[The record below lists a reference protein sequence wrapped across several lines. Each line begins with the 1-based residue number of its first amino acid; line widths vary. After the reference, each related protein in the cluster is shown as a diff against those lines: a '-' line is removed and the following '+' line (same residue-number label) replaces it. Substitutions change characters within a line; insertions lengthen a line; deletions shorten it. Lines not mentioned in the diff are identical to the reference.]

1 MLFLLSIRQQ
11 NILKFIIIEYT
22 NTVLPV
28 GSEYIAQNAKLNVS
42 PATVRKELIE
52 LESKGYITRPHT
64 SAGSIPLDKGYR
76 YYVEN
81 TEKLSVKHSITSDEK
96 NFVIDQLSQ
105 ASQDLETFVA
115 YSVETLAGLVGNM
128 AIVTIPKYRVPKIQ
142 YLQLIP
148 LKGVFVVLV
157 LVLEH
162 NDVRQK
168 LIRLNNV
175 IDSANLQVLSN
186 TLNNY
191 LIGLTLQEIKTKEVL
206 IDNISSEILSDII
219 DILKEE
225 ELAKSYDHK
234 IDGLLN
240 LINQPEFTENSM
252 FRTIVQEIE
261 NGTLVRSV
269 LQEISD
275 STEVVKVIIGQEIRK
290 DDILPLSL
298 VIANYGIPNHV
309 TGSLCAIGPTRMQY
323 RKTIDGVQFMASA
336 MSESMH
342 STFQI

>member
-1 MLFLLSIRQQ
+1 MLSIRQQ
-11 NILKFIIIEYT
+11 NILKFIIIQYT

-42 PATVRKELIE
+42 PATIRKELIE
-52 LESKGYITRPHT
+52 LESNGYITRPHT

-76 YYVEN
+76 FYVEN
-81 TEKLSVKHSITSDEK
+81 AEKLSLKQSITSDEK
-96 NFVIDQLSQ
+96 NFVLNQLSQ

-128 AIVTIPKYRVPKIQ
+128 AIVTIPKYKVPKIQ

-168 LIRLNNV
+168 LVRLNSV
-175 IDSANLQVLSN
+175 VDSINLQLISN

-191 LIGLTLQEIKTKEVL
+191 LIGLTLKEIKSKEIL
-206 IDNISSEILSDII
+206 IDNISNLIISDVI

-240 LINQPEFTENSM
+240 
-252 FRTIVQEIE
+252 
-261 NGTLVRSV
+261 
-269 LQEISD
+269 
-275 STEVVKVIIGQEIRK
+275 
-290 DDILPLSL
+290 
-298 VIANYGIPNHV
+298 
-309 TGSLCAIGPTRMQY
+309 
-323 RKTIDGVQFMASA
+323 
-336 MSESMH
+336 
-342 STFQI
+342 

>member
-1 MLFLLSIRQQ
+1 MLSIRQQ
-11 NILKFIIIEYT
+11 NILKFIIIQYT

-42 PATVRKELIE
+42 PATIRKELIE
-52 LESKGYITRPHT
+52 LESNGYITRPHT

-76 YYVEN
+76 FYVEN
-81 TEKLSVKHSITSDEK
+81 AEKLSLKQSITSDEK
-96 NFVIDQLSQ
+96 NFVLNQLSQ

-128 AIVTIPKYRVPKIQ
+128 AIVTIPKYKVPKIQ

-168 LIRLNNV
+168 LIRLNSV
-175 IDSANLQVLSN
+175 IDSINLQLISN

-191 LIGLTLQEIKTKEVL
+191 LTGLTLKEIKSKEIL
-206 IDNISSEILSDII
+206 IDNISNLIISDVI

-225 ELAKSYDHK
+225 ELSKSYDHK

-240 LINQPEFTENSM
+240 LINQPEFTENTM
-252 FRTIVQEIE
+252 FRTILQEIE

-269 LQEISD
+269 LAEISD

-290 DDILPLSL
+290 DDVLPLSL
-298 VIANYGIPNHV
+298 VIANYGIPNYV

-336 MSESMH
+336 MSESMQ
-342 STFQI
+342 STLHF

>member
-1 MLFLLSIRQQ
+1 
-11 NILKFIIIEYT
+11 
-22 NTVLPV
+22 
-28 GSEYIAQNAKLNVS
+28 
-42 PATVRKELIE
+42 
-52 LESKGYITRPHT
+52 
-64 SAGSIPLDKGYR
+64 
-76 YYVEN
+76 
-81 TEKLSVKHSITSDEK
+81 
-96 NFVIDQLSQ
+96 
-105 ASQDLETFVA
+105 
-115 YSVETLAGLVGNM
+115 M
-128 AIVTIPKYRVPKIQ
+128 AIVTIPKYKVPKIQ

-168 LIRLNNV
+168 LVRLNSV
-175 IDSANLQVLSN
+175 VDSINLQLISN

-191 LIGLTLQEIKTKEVL
+191 LIGLTLKEIKSKEIL
-206 IDNISSEILSDII
+206 IDNISNLIISDVI

-240 LINQPEFTENSM
+240 SFFWEYLCGIYPPPQVWTNSQSLQ
-252 FRTIVQEIE
+252 VWDKALQEIE

-269 LQEISD
+269 LAEISD

-290 DDILPLSL
+290 DDVLPLSL
-298 VIANYGIPNHV
+298 VIANYGIPNYV

-336 MSESMH
+336 MSESMQ
-342 STFQI
+342 STLHF